1 MAEVRGMRKTRTGVV
16 VSDKMDW
23 IVLEEIKV
31 SSPFQIFLLPNKM
44 AIRIST
50 QNKELEIDFS
60 YASIHSKQKNPEI
73 ANDSVYDQLIQQQ
86 RILQDLISK
95 EVPELPQQTTG

>member
-1 MAEVRGMRKTRTGVV
+1 MRSSGPVRWVQLLYSLYLIFRLYCEDNCNYYMFYNLSLIQIV

-60 YASIHSKQKNPEI
+60 
-73 ANDSVYDQLIQQQ
+73 
-86 RILQDLISK
+86 
-95 EVPELPQQTTG
+95 